1 MLSHYHGLWQV
12 EETFRISKHDLRV
25 RPIYHWTPARAH
37 AHIAISFMALMCV
50 RHLGYRARL
59 QYKPLSPE
67 VVRHAL
73 LRAQYGIV
81 KDQRS
86 AQRYAI
92 PMQLSQVAK
101 KLYWMMGVERSSVP
115 FEMD

>member
-1 MLSHYHGLWQV
+1 M
-12 EETFRISKHDLRV
+12 
-25 RPIYHWTPARAH
+25 H

-59 QYKPLSPE
+59 QYKALSPE
-67 VVRHAL
+67 VVRNAL

-81 KDQRS
+81 KYRRS

-92 PMQLSQVAK
+92 PMQLSQVAN
-101 KLYWMMGVERSSVP
+101 KLYWMMGWSEAQFRSRLI
-115 FEMD
+115 D